1 MTARQMLRLI
11 DSVVPGRDIR
21 HDSDWQE
28 NADLY
33 LAFIAEH
40 GRAPDRHDRAVADLP
55 GWAATQRPEQVSNR
69 QLRQLEQMHHFTFGL
84 DDAPALLGEL
94 AAFDID
100 GAQPTVAA
108 LATEP
113 SELAREIAAQPWA
126 ARYLVW
132 LTFCVRYGT
141 QPRVGEPG
149 YGFIRAMR
157 ATTPADRAVPAFDV
171 VADWREPAAAS
182 LAFRRAAHRW
192 ERWTAQHD
200 GLPSTSSPQKRERSI
215 ASWRSKTL
223 RRHQDGRLSAD
234 ELRIARE
241 ARLIAAA
248 P

>member
-21 HDSDWQE
+21 HDGDWQE

-33 LAFIAEH
+33 AAFVADN

-69 QLRQLEQMHHFTFGL
+69 QLRQLEQMHHFAFGL

-94 AAFDID
+94 AAAGVA
-100 GAQPTVAA
+100 GAQPAVAA

-113 SELAREIAAQPWA
+113 SELASEIAAQPWA
-126 ARYLVW
+126 ARYLAW

-149 YGFIRAMR
+149 YAFIRAMR
-157 ATTPADRAVPAFDV
+157 AAAPAGVAVAALDV
-171 VADWREPAAAS
+171 IADWREPAAAS

-200 GLPSTSSPQKRERSI
+200 GLPSTSSPQKRERSV
-215 ASWRSKTL
+215 ASWRAKTL
-223 RRHQDGRLSAD
+223 RRHQAATLSAD
-234 ELRIARE
+234 ELRITHE